1 MLDALGPL
9 STGTLL
15 AGDRMEYR
23 LGSMFAE
30 GGEGRIFSLVS
41 REDVVAKLYKESDY
55 RREAKLKRLIELSS
69 KELRQVGA
77 WPMSLLRSPE
87 DEAVGFVM
95 ESLREWR
102 PLHEVYQIRSRLRAM
117 PNQTWL
123 NVLRTARN
131 LAAAVARIHGAD
143 LVIGDL
149 NESNVLVDSKSMVK
163 LIDIDSFQ
171 VRDGLMLF
179 ECKVGKSELLP
190 PELQGHS
197 LEGIVRT
204 VEHDRFALAVLIF
217 QTLVFGRH
225 PFAGRPQG
233 TSEIHTEEA
242 ITRGWYP
249 FTQRRIVP
257 LDPPPFLDLNW
268 LPGSLRAMWED
279 AFDPSAPTRP
289 SAEAWFEAL
298 RSLEKELASCP
309 ENSSHKH
316 WSGCAKCPWCAL
328 EESWAITLFKP
339 TYLHPSQGPS
349 FDVDAVWQ
357 GLVSVT
363 APPISIASQL
373 LERASADPVPAKLT
387 RFQRVTCSL
396 SRWPTFFF
404 FFPNFINSLV
414 GHKISS
420 GLEGLVLS
428 FMAMGLIP
436 SFITAGMFNGPTR
449 RVKKARRK
457 LGHLKAELHLLPT
470 EENYQWMLDEFSK
483 IRDDLK
489 NPADRLE
496 RLRQHMLEDRYG
508 AQLDSYLNKYSVL
521 AADATF
527 IGSEKLSQ
535 LYDRG
540 IRTAADMTEG
550 TLRRNSRLELS
561 QINHLMA
568 WRRTLELQFW
578 STSGH
583 QLTPAQEDEL
593 VRKIR
598 KEDQQ
603 LRERLESGASEL
615 KALTAEINEG
625 QRRFIEAIQ
634 PHVFT
639 IEKEG
644 PIAEA
649 YLIAIGRKKRTSP

>member
-1 MLDALGPL
+1 MLDALDPMSAGA
-9 STGTLL
+9 LL

-30 GGEGRIFSLVS
+30 GGEGRIFSLVG

-55 RREAKLKRLIELSS
+55 RREAKLQRLIELSS

-87 DEAVGFVM
+87 DETVGFVM

-149 NESNVLVDSKSMVK
+149 NESNVLVDAKSMVK

-171 VRDGLMLF
+171 VRDGATLF
-179 ECKVGKSELLP
+179 ECKVGKSDLLP

-197 LEGIVRT
+197 LEGVVRT

-225 PFAGRPQG
+225 PFAGVPEG

-249 FTQRRIVP
+249 FTQRRKVP
-257 LDPPPFLDLNW
+257 LGPPPFLDLDW
-268 LPGSLRAMWED
+268 LPDSLRAMWEV
-279 AFDPSAPTRP
+279 AFDPKEPTRP

-298 RSLEKELASCP
+298 RSLERELASCP
-309 ENSSHKH
+309 ENASHKH
-316 WSGCAKCPWCAL
+316 WNGCANCPWCAL
-328 EESWAITLFKP
+328 EDSWAITLFKP
-339 TYLHPSQGPS
+339 TYLHPSEGPS

-357 GLVSVT
+357 GLVSVPP
-363 APPISIASQL
+363 PPISIASQL
-373 LERASADPVPAKLT
+373 LDRANADPISVKLT
-387 RFQRVTCSL
+387 RFQRVACFL
-396 SRWPTFFF
+396 SRWPTLYL
-404 FFPNFINSLV
+404 FFPSFFNVWGGPHTLSAATLAAVVFFGLGLV
-414 GHKISS
+414 PACYTS
-420 GLEGLVLS
+420 GLFS
-428 FMAMGLIP
+428 
-436 SFITAGMFNGPTR
+436 GPTR
-449 RVKKARRK
+449 RVKRAHNRLR
-457 LGHLKAELHLLPT
+457 HLKAELNLLPN
-470 EENYQWMLDEFSK
+470 EENFQWMLGEFAK

-489 NPADRLE
+489 NPAERLE
-496 RLRQHMLEDRYG
+496 KMRERLLLDRFGSRLE
-508 AQLDSYLNKYSVL
+508 SYLNKYSIL

-527 IGSEKLSQ
+527 IGTEKLSQ

-540 IRTAADMTEG
+540 VRTAADMTEEA
-550 TLRRNSRLELS
+550 LCRSRLENT
-561 QINHLMA
+561 QINHLMT

-578 STSGH
+578 STSGY
-583 QLTPAQEDEL
+583 QLTPAQENEL
-593 VRKIR
+593 VKKIR
-598 KEDQQ
+598 KEDLH
-603 LRERLESGASEL
+603 LRERLECGASEL
-615 KALTAEINEG
+615 QALTAEINEG
-625 QRRFIEAIQ
+625 QRRFVEAMQ
-634 PHVFT
+634 PHLHT

-649 YLIAIGRKKRTSP
+649 YRIAIGRKKRTTP